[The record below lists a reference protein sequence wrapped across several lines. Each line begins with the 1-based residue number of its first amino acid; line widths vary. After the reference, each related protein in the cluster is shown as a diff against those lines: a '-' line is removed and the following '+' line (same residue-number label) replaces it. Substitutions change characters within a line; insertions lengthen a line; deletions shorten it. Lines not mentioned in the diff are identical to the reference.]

1 MAQAEAKLSRKIM
14 DALRARGAFVWKNH
28 GNSHMMAGLP
38 DIAGCYRGHFIGVET
53 KMPGGRVSPR
63 QEFVH
68 EQINAA
74 EGKVI
79 VAYSIPQALSLLTEI
94 DSLIDG

>member
-1 MAQAEAKLSRKIM
+1 
-14 DALRARGAFVWKNH
+14 VWKNH
-28 GNSHMMAGLP
+28 GSSHMMAGLP
-38 DIAGCYRGHFIGVET
+38 DIAGCYRGHFIGIET

-68 EQINAA
+68 ECIRGA

-79 VAYSIPQALSLLTEI
+79 IATSVQQALSLLTEI
-94 DSLIDG
+94 DSLIGE